1 MMNDSQ
7 LAFMYVFIGVLATLI
22 FVMLESILNERDVQV
37 NHADKLC
44 QELYGPQS
52 GALWEGNTL
61 KCQTARG
68 DMLPLREPK

>member
-7 LAFMYVFIGVLATLI
+7 LAFLYVFVGVLATLV
-22 FVMLESILNERDVQV
+22 FVALEAVMNERDVQV

-44 QELYGPQS
+44 QELYGPQT
-52 GALWEGNTL
+52 GAHWNDNTL

-68 DMLPLREPK
+68 EILQLRRM